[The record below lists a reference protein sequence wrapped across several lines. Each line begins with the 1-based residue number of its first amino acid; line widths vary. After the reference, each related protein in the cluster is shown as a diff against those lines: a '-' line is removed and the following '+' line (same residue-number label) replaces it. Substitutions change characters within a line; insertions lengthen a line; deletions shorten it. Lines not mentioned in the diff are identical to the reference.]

1 MYDKIYDNTKNIGIS
16 KNYKN
21 GIKYIKKNSNN
32 YHFTFTLENKNYI
45 LLNIVDFELIN
56 LIYKLNGDIYESI
69 HTEKINDSEMNIT
82 LVIKKIF
89 FDFITQKYAFL
100 NIKKEIRENA
110 IIFNSKIITT
120 HKPSHVKDNLD
131 LVNVESII
139 NKFEF
144 VDNHTINCN
153 FEFIFTNSTS
163 TNPIFD
169 KVFVNMINK
178 MFVRFKNFIEDLK

>member
-1 MYDKIYDNTKNIGIS
+1 MYDKIYDNTKNISNS

-21 GIKYIKKNSNN
+21 GIKYVKKNSNN
-32 YHFTFTLENKNYI
+32 YHFTFTIENKNYI
-45 LLNIVDFELIN
+45 LANIVDFELIN

-69 HTEKINDSEMNIT
+69 HTEKINNSEMNIT
-82 LVIKKIF
+82 LVIKKIL

-100 NIKKEIRENA
+100 NVKREICENA

-120 HKPSHVKDNLD
+120 HKPSHVKENLD

-144 VDNHTINCN
+144 VDVHTINCN